1 MVRSPEHQ
9 PKSLSSYVRQ
19 LSHHESTLF
28 IVDYETYEVKKVDSS
43 ITHRQN
49 NFWPTGYLA
58 RSVFPITI
66 FRRRTFLKA
75 IAFTRALAPEA
86 ALNHC
91 WHLDFTGEFLEETY
105 QKMWK
110 KTTKNHG
117 KTMVS
122 LGKNHDFSGLF
133 VDFKGDCTGWNILES
148 SETQLVG
155 EISHPNNKPSEFLR
169 LVHHSWVMCKFV
181 NTYISNIYY
190 IYTYI
195 YTYTVVI

>member
-1 MVRSPEHQ
+1 MNSQPWSDQ

-19 LSHHESTLF
+19 LRHHESTLF
-28 IVDYETYEVKKVDSS
+28 IVDYEAYEVKKVNSS

-91 WHLDFTGEFLEETY
+91 WHLDFAGEFLEETY

-110 KTTKNHG
+110 KQR
-117 KTMVS
+117 KTM
-122 LGKNHDFSGLF
+122 
-133 VDFKGDCTGWNILES
+133 E
-148 SETQLVG
+148 
-155 EISHPNNKPSEFLR
+155 KPWFP
-169 LVHHSWVMCKFV
+169 
-181 NTYISNIYY
+181 
-190 IYTYI
+190 
-195 YTYTVVI
+195 